1 MLTTPTHLI
10 VGVSH
15 NLIMSVVSQHS
26 SKVRSSSIGP
36 VLSFSE
42 SLVSVI
48 EGSFHVRV
56 AGRSQSGYTLYNLQF
71 KVRTDT
77 PQGEPVIQECE
88 CLKRFSDF
96 RYLAGQID
104 AIDTSHRLP
113 SLIKANYFGE
123 FLI

>member
-71 KVRTDT
+71 KVIPHTFIHWLYM
-77 PQGEPVIQECE
+77 PSPP
-88 CLKRFSDF
+88 L
-96 RYLAGQID
+96 LGQD
-104 AIDTSHRLP
+104 
-113 SLIKANYFGE
+113 
-123 FLI
+123 